1 MEIETVGRCYNGS
14 PSELLESL
22 QYNRLIQTICSEKIK
37 MPIDESLQY
46 QSIDSKDLHWEDKD
60 ADADADFFKGLA
72 MRWARGRRWRF
83 AVDTEH
89 SEGMRTFETKEG
101 DGRFSLGTQRKRG

>member
-1 MEIETVGRCYNGS
+1 MREWRENRHNKPGMEIETVGRCYNGS

-46 QSIDSKDLHWEDKD
+46 QSIDSED
-60 ADADADFFKGLA
+60 F
-72 MRWARGRRWRF
+72 
-83 AVDTEH
+83 H
-89 SEGMRTFETKEG
+89 
-101 DGRFSLGTQRKRG
+101 